1 MYLNVKA
8 ELARQNLSVVDLSNK
23 TGIRY
28 QTLVEKLNGKYPMT
42 LDEAK
47 KIKAALGVDISMEE
61 LFARKETNNE
71 QC

>member
-28 QTLVEKLNGKYPMT
+28 QTLVEKLNGKYPLT

-47 KIKAALGVDISMEE
+47 SIKAALGVDISMEE
-61 LFARKETNNE
+61 LFERSV
-71 QC
+71 

>member
-47 KIKAALGVDISMEE
+47 NIKTALGVDLSMEE
-61 LFARKETNNE
+61 LFAKILERR
-71 QC
+71 

>member
-8 ELARQNLSVVDLSNK
+8 ELARQNLSVVDLSYK

-47 KIKAALGVDISMEE
+47 NIKVALGVDLSMEE
-61 LFARKETNNE
+61 LFARSV
-71 QC
+71 

>member
-28 QTLVEKLNGKYPMT
+28 QTLIEKLNGKYPLT

-47 KIKAALGVDISMEE
+47 KIKAALGVDLSMEE
-61 LFARKETNNE
+61 LFARSV
-71 QC
+71 

>member
-28 QTLVEKLNGKYPMT
+28 QTLVEKLNGS
-42 LDEAK
+42 
-47 KIKAALGVDISMEE
+47 I
-61 LFARKETNNE
+61 R
-71 QC
+71 

>member
-8 ELARQNLSVVDLSNK
+8 ELARQNLSVVDLSYK

-47 KIKAALGVDISMEE
+47 NIKTALGVDLSMEE
-61 LFARKETNNE
+61 LFARSV
-71 QC
+71 

>member
-47 KIKAALGVDISMEE
+47 NIKAALGVDLSMGE
-61 LFARKETNNE
+61 LFAKNLERR
-71 QC
+71 

>member
-28 QTLVEKLNGKYPMT
+28 QTLAEKLNGKYPMT

-47 KIKAALGVDISMEE
+47 KIKAALGVDLSMEE
-61 LFARKETNNE
+61 LFARSV
-71 QC
+71 

>member
-8 ELARQNLSVVDLSNK
+8 ELARQNLSLVDLSNK

-28 QTLVEKLNGKYPMT
+28 QTLVGKINGNYPIT

-47 KIKAALGVDISMEE
+47 SIKHSLKVDIPLEE
-61 LFARKETNNE
+61 LFEVSV
-71 QC
+71 

>member
-47 KIKAALGVDISMEE
+47 NIKVALGVDLSMEE
-61 LFARKETNNE
+61 LFARSV
-71 QC
+71 

>member
-28 QTLVEKLNGKYPMT
+28 QTLAEKLNGKYPLT

-47 KIKAALGVDISMEE
+47 KIKAALGVDLSMEE
-61 LFARKETNNE
+61 LFAKVLERR
-71 QC
+71 

>member
-8 ELARQNLSVVDLSNK
+8 ELARQNLSVVDLSSK

-28 QTLVEKLNGKYPMT
+28 QTLVEKLNGKYPLT

-61 LFARKETNNE
+61 LFARSV
-71 QC
+71 

>member
-28 QTLVEKLNGKYPMT
+28 QTLAEKLNGKYPLT

-47 KIKAALGVDISMEE
+47 KIKAALGVDLSMEE
-61 LFARKETNNE
+61 LFARSE
-71 QC
+71 

>member
-8 ELARQNLSVVDLSNK
+8 ELARQNLSVVDLSYK

-28 QTLVEKLNGKYPMT
+28 QTLVEKLNGKYPLT

-47 KIKAALGVDISMEE
+47 NIKAVLGVDLSMEE
-61 LFARKETNNE
+61 LFAKILERR
-71 QC
+71 

>member
-28 QTLVEKLNGKYPMT
+28 QTLVEKLNGKHPMT

-47 KIKAALGVDISMEE
+47 NIKAALGVDLSMEE
-61 LFARKETNNE
+61 LFARSV
-71 QC
+71 

>member
-28 QTLVEKLNGKYPMT
+28 QTLAEKLNGKYPLT

-47 KIKAALGVDISMEE
+47 KIKAALGVDLSMEE
-61 LFARKETNNE
+61 LFARSV
-71 QC
+71 

>member
-28 QTLVEKLNGKYPMT
+28 QTLVEKLNGKYPLT

-47 KIKAALGVDISMEE
+47 KIKTALGVDLSMEE
-61 LFARKETNNE
+61 LFTKILERR
-71 QC
+71 

>member
-28 QTLVEKLNGKYPMT
+28 QTLVEKLNGKYPLT

-47 KIKAALGVDISMEE
+47 KIKAALGVDLSIEE
-61 LFARKETNNE
+61 LFAKILERR
-71 QC
+71 

>member
-8 ELARQNLSVVDLSNK
+8 ELARQNLSVVDLSYK

-28 QTLVEKLNGKYPMT
+28 QTLVDKLNGKYPMT

-47 KIKAALGVDISMEE
+47 NIKVALGVDLSMEE
-61 LFARKETNNE
+61 LFARSV
-71 QC
+71 

>member
-28 QTLVEKLNGKYPMT
+28 QTLVEKLNGKYPLT

-47 KIKAALGVDISMEE
+47 KIKTALGVDLSMEE
-61 LFARKETNNE
+61 LFAKNLERR
-71 QC
+71 

>member
-47 KIKAALGVDISMEE
+47 NTKAALGVDLSMEE
-61 LFARKETNNE
+61 LFAKILERR
-71 QC
+71 

>member
-47 KIKAALGVDISMEE
+47 KIKAALGVDLSMEE
-61 LFARKETNNE
+61 LFARSV
-71 QC
+71 

>member
-28 QTLVEKLNGKYPMT
+28 QTLAEKLNGKYPLT

-47 KIKAALGVDISMEE
+47 KIKAALGVDLSMEE
-61 LFARKETNNE
+61 LFAKNLERR
-71 QC
+71 

>member
-47 KIKAALGVDISMEE
+47 NIKTALGVDISMEE
-61 LFARKETNNE
+61 LFAKILERR
-71 QC
+71 

>member
-1 MYLNVKA
+1 MYSNVKA

-28 QTLVEKLNGKYPMT
+28 QTLIEKLNGKYPLT

-47 KIKAALGVDISMEE
+47 KIKAALGVDLSMEE
-61 LFARKETNNE
+61 LFARSV
-71 QC
+71 